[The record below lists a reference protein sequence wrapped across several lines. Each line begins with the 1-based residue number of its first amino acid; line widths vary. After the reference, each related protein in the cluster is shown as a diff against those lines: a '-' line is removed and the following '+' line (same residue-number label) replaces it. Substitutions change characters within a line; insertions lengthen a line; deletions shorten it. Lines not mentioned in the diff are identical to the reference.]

1 MAELKNK
8 YVQLFFRKSLPEDRK
23 DLVKQLFALGI
34 GYLGAQLFILL
45 SMPLPWMLGSMA
57 ACAAAAIVGLPIGN
71 PKQLRSLMIPII
83 GVSLGSVFSPHSLEA
98 LIKMGL
104 GLIALIAAMVAAAVS
119 CYALYRKTTDMDEA
133 TSVFCSMPGG
143 LAEMVILSDGAGVDT
158 AKVALMQ
165 AVRVF
170 TVVMAVPLWFRFS
183 EGLTYASGRIPLSV
197 PVSTV
202 SWEEISLI
210 GAIALIGGVVA
221 VLMRLPAAILVGPL
235 FLCVFLQLGGITNL
249 EPVSEFVAFAQL
261 ALGTSVGSRLTLPGR
276 KEAPKLLILGVVS
289 AFIMIGF
296 AAVAAMTVINF
307 VDLPL
312 HQVLLS
318 FAPGGIPEMAL
329 MALALGADVTIV
341 VSVQVAR
348 ISFIILLARILLKI
362 LTKRPKTDGIA
373 SK

>member
-1 MAELKNK
+1 MPGRFQNFLKP
-8 YVQLFFRKSLPEDRK
+8 FIRESLPKSRK
-23 DLVKQLFALGI
+23 DIVKQLFALCI
-34 GYLGAQLFILL
+34 GYLGAQFFILL
-45 SMPLPWMLGSMA
+45 NMPLPWMLGSMA

-71 PKQLRSLMIPII
+71 PKELRSLMIPII
-83 GVSLGSVFSPHSLEA
+83 GVSLGSVFSPHSLDA
-98 LIKMGL
+98 LIQMGL
-104 GLIALIAAMVAAAVS
+104 GLIALIAAMIGASLS
-119 CYALYRKTTDMDEA
+119 CYALYRRTTDMDEA
-133 TSVFCSMPGG
+133 TAVFSAMPGG

-183 EGLTYASGRIPLSV
+183 EGLTYASGNIPLSV

-202 SWEEISLI
+202 SAEEIGLI
-210 GAIALIGGVVA
+210 GLIALVGGVTA
-221 VLMRLPAAILVGPL
+221 VLMRLPAAVLVGPL
-235 FLCVFLQLGGITNL
+235 FLCVFLQLGGITDL
-249 EPVSEFVAFAQL
+249 KPVSEFVAFAQL

-276 KEAPKLLILGVVS
+276 REAQKLLVIGVLS
-289 AFIMIGF
+289 AFIMIAF
-296 AAVAAMTVINF
+296 AAVAAMAVVNF

-312 HQVLLS
+312 HEVLLS

-348 ISFIILLARILLKI
+348 ISFIILMARILLKI
-362 LTKRPKTDGIA
+362 ITLKAKSG
-373 SK
+373 